1 MGIGARME
9 YYGFISRPLIIAT
22 LAVTAILAVLLFPA
36 GPLLAGP
43 GPSSSFDEMINK
55 ERLAVDA
62 TRRDIRAYI
71 ADQPERISKIN
82 ERARELSQEAF
93 RLFVTYNMEDN
104 NPVEMRDILRQMTI
118 VRDQALLLVA
128 PVKEEVKFIESLK
141 KIVGAHVGEY
151 ERLAA
156 DGSLPGIQESAKRYV
171 SELKETVGLLE
182 SAESVVE
189 IIPNAVEQLLGRLE
203 PRRAMIGDELKAAWK
218 KYYLPP
224 RFGQNLFSADVWKT
238 MTVVLKGWA
247 DFSAYWLIP
256 YRMNKDVITSTVAR
270 CAMFSV
276 AMLVAFLAILI
287 HLGRRHPSLS
297 LVRHFL
303 PFCFYTALGLPFMVA
318 GATTVVP
325 SLSTVTFLA
334 EIVLAAGLVSLG
346 WNLRRLSADDRSD
359 YRHNPL
365 WQYWVIFAVGVLVQ
379 LFHFSVLAY
388 SPLIAFL
395 FIAAGVYS
403 HLRKRRDQHILD
415 RRQLAITAWL
425 SYVLAAG
432 TIFGWGSLCVLAA
445 VVWFAVMLNIQLATG
460 LTGCLKKIR
469 TVTDYGRSAA
479 GRLAEGALFPM
490 VFLGLFAVTVLWVT
504 LFIGGM
510 PFVTTIVQWHLTIG
524 YLSLNLS
531 MIVVIIAILFVTR
544 SFVVIVNA
552 IITFVATRLGVAAG
566 AGVLTSFHAISTYV
580 IWSLYVL
587 LSLKLIGVSVAHL
600 AIVAGGLSIGAGFGL
615 QDMIKNFFSGLVLLF
630 GRSLHPGDEIQL
642 GDVRGTVMK
651 INIRNTV
658 VQTND
663 DSTIFIPNSDLMYK
677 NIVNWTYRD
686 PRGRAE
692 ISLGVAYGSDTEL
705 VRDLLVRCAL
715 SHPNVLKEPEPY
727 VLFWDFGDS
736 ALVFRLRFWIR
747 RPVQMRDKIS
757 SAIRFE
763 IDRVFRENNIEIA
776 FPQQDVHIRSAEGL
790 ASHPAPESVPE
801 A

>member
-1 MGIGARME
+1 
-9 YYGFISRPLIIAT
+9 
-22 LAVTAILAVLLFPA
+22 
-36 GPLLAGP
+36 
-43 GPSSSFDEMINK
+43 
-55 ERLAVDA
+55 
-62 TRRDIRAYI
+62 
-71 ADQPERISKIN
+71 
-82 ERARELSQEAF
+82 
-93 RLFVTYNMEDN
+93 
-104 NPVEMRDILRQMTI
+104 
-118 VRDQALLLVA
+118 
-128 PVKEEVKFIESLK
+128 
-141 KIVGAHVGEY
+141 
-151 ERLAA
+151 
-156 DGSLPGIQESAKRYV
+156 
-171 SELKETVGLLE
+171 
-182 SAESVVE
+182 
-189 IIPNAVEQLLGRLE
+189 
-203 PRRAMIGDELKAAWK
+203 
-218 KYYLPP
+218 
-224 RFGQNLFSADVWKT
+224 
-238 MTVVLKGWA
+238 
-247 DFSAYWLIP
+247 
-256 YRMNKDVITSTVAR
+256 
-270 CAMFSV
+270 
-276 AMLVAFLAILI
+276 
-287 HLGRRHPSLS
+287 
-297 LVRHFL
+297 
-303 PFCFYTALGLPFMVA
+303 
-318 GATTVVP
+318 
-325 SLSTVTFLA
+325 
-334 EIVLAAGLVSLG
+334 
-346 WNLRRLSADDRSD
+346 LRRLSADDRSD

-663 DSTIFIPNSDLMYK
+663 DSTIFIPTRTSC
-677 NIVNWTYRD
+677 TRTSST
-686 PRGRAE
+686 GRTATP
-692 ISLGVAYGSDTEL
+692 GQG
-705 VRDLLVRCAL
+705 
-715 SHPNVLKEPEPY
+715 
-727 VLFWDFGDS
+727 
-736 ALVFRLRFWIR
+736 
-747 RPVQMRDKIS
+747 
-757 SAIRFE
+757 
-763 IDRVFRENNIEIA
+763 
-776 FPQQDVHIRSAEGL
+776 
-790 ASHPAPESVPE
+790 
-801 A
+801 